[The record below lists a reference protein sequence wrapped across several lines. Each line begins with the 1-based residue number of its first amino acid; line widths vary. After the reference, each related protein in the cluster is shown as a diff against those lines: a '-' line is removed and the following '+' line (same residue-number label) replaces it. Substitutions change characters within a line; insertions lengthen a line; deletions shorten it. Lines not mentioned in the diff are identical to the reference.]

1 MTSAV
6 RVSLAAATIGLC
18 VMAITVSGQ
27 LLPENDISKTT
38 EIMTDI
44 LLKAT
49 SDDNFNYVVSPF
61 ASSVILALAAEGADS
76 ETKSELV
83 ATMGGELPDKNSYK
97 EVLTTIKGYSLD
109 GFAQNKVV
117 LKNFLYVYKNY
128 SVHESYAQLAR
139 EYYLTDVRSVA
150 RPDLEMKRAATNSNA
165 ADDDYTADFKEHA
178 LLIFNGLSLE
188 MTWPTSTWHKTSMSW
203 NGNVVKAFGAAGN
216 FAIAQIPSLECTAL
230 KLPYKNT
237 EYALL
242 VLLPKNKDVL
252 LNDVLKKLKPEN
264 GIEKL
269 TKAMTI
275 KPGFVT
281 MPCFQSSN
289 ITHLKAVL
297 QQGTKTNAVFTESAD
312 LSKLSSDKLYLD
324 DVVQQANIRVC
335 VDGSS
340 SSSLTSSAFTSQ
352 RVIKESVVVDRPF
365 AYALYN
371 VANGIVYAAGKV
383 ERPVWEDTDDDGN
396 GSDIEMIDI

>member
-1 MTSAV
+1 MKSVV
-6 RVSLAAATIGLC
+6 RVSLATVFGLC
-18 VMAITVSGQ
+18 VLAITVSGQ
-27 LLPENDISKTT
+27 LLPENPISKST
-38 EIMTDI
+38 EILSDI

-49 SDDNFNYVVSPF
+49 TEDQSNYVVSPF
-61 ASSVILALAAEGADS
+61 ASSVILALAAEGADT
-76 ETKSELV
+76 ETKSQLV
-83 ATMGGELPDKNSYK
+83 ATMGGELPDKSSYK

-128 SVHESYAQLAR
+128 SVHESFAQLAR
-139 EYYLTDVRSVA
+139 DYYLTDVRSVE
-150 RPDLEMKRAATNSNA
+150 RPDLATKRDATNNISL
-165 ADDDYTADFKEHA
+165 DDDNTSDFKEHA

-188 MTWPTSTWHKTSMSW
+188 MNWPTSTWHKTSLSW

-216 FAIAQIPSLECTAL
+216 FAIGQIPSLDCTAF

-237 EYALL
+237 DYALL
-242 VLLPKNKDVL
+242 VLLPKNKDVS
-252 LNDVLKKLKPEN
+252 LNEVLKKLNPEH
-264 GIEKL
+264 GIEQL
-269 TKAMTI
+269 TKAMTM

-289 ITHLKAVL
+289 ITHLKTVL
-297 QQGTKTNAVFTESAD
+297 QQGTQTNTVFTESAD

-324 DVVQQANIRVC
+324 DVVQQAGIRVC
-335 VDGSS
+335 VEGSS
-340 SSSLTSSAFTSQ
+340 SYSLTSSAFTSQ

-371 VANGIVYAAGKV
+371 VANGIVYAAGKL
-383 ERPVWEDTDDDGN
+383 ERPIWEETDDGSD
-396 GSDIEMIDI
+396 GSDIETIKI

>member
-1 MTSAV
+1 MTS
-6 RVSLAAATIGLC
+6 VSLAAAAVGLC
-18 VMAITVSGQ
+18 VLAITVSGQ
-27 LLPENDISKTT
+27 LEQENDISKTT
-38 EIMTDI
+38 EIMTDV

-76 ETKSELV
+76 ETKSQLV
-83 ATMGGELPDKNSYK
+83 ATLGGELPDKNSYK
-97 EVLTTIKGYSLD
+97 EVLSTIKGYSLD

-139 EYYLTDVRSVA
+139 DYYLTDVRSVA
-150 RPDLEMKRAATNSNA
+150 RPDLEMKRAATNNIA
-165 ADDDYTADFKEHA
+165 ADDDESTADFKEHA

-188 MTWPTSTWHKTSMSW
+188 MTWPKSTWHKTSMSW
-203 NGNVVKAFGAAGN
+203 NGKVVKAFGAAGN
-216 FAIAQIPSLECTAL
+216 FAIAHIPSLECTAL

-237 EYALL
+237 DYALL
-242 VLLPKNKDVL
+242 VLLPKNKDVS
-252 LNDVLKKLKPEN
+252 LNEVLKKLKPEN

-275 KPGFVT
+275 KPSFVT

-289 ITHLKAVL
+289 ITHLKTVL
-297 QQGTKTNAVFTESAD
+297 QQGTQTNSVFTESAD

-324 DVVQQANIRVC
+324 DVVQQANLRVC
-335 VDGSS
+335 VDGTSS
-340 SSSLTSSAFTSQ
+340 SALTSSAFTSQ
-352 RVIKESVVVDRPF
+352 RVIKESVVMDRPF

-371 VANGIVYAAGKV
+371 VANGIVYAAGKL
-383 ERPVWEDTDDDGN
+383 EQPVWEDTDDDGN
-396 GSDIEMIDI
+396 GSDIETIDI

>member
-1 MTSAV
+1 MTS
-6 RVSLAAATIGLC
+6 VSLAAAAVGLC
-18 VMAITVSGQ
+18 LLAITVSGQ
-27 LLPENDISKTT
+27 LLPENGISKTT
-38 EIMTDI
+38 EIMTDV

-76 ETKSELV
+76 ETKSQLV

-97 EVLTTIKGYSLD
+97 EVLSTIKGYSLD

-139 EYYLTDVRSVA
+139 DYYLTDVRSVA
-150 RPDLEMKRAATNSNA
+150 RPDLEMKRAATNNIA
-165 ADDDYTADFKEHA
+165 ADDDESTADFKEHA

-188 MTWPTSTWHKTSMSW
+188 MTWPKSTWHKTSMSW

-237 EYALL
+237 DYALL
-242 VLLPKNKDVL
+242 VLLPKNKDVS
-252 LNDVLKKLKPEN
+252 LNEVLKKLKPEN

-275 KPGFVT
+275 KPSFVT

-289 ITHLKAVL
+289 ITHLKTVL
-297 QQGTKTNAVFTESAD
+297 QQGTQTNSVFTESAD
-312 LSKLSSDKLYLD
+312 LSKLSSDNLYLD
-324 DVVQQANIRVC
+324 DVVQQANLRVC
-335 VDGSS
+335 VDGTSS
-340 SSSLTSSAFTSQ
+340 SALTSSAFTSQ
-352 RVIKESVVVDRPF
+352 RVIKESVVMDRPF

-371 VANGIVYAAGKV
+371 VANGIVYAAGKL
-383 ERPVWEDTDDDGN
+383 EQPVWEDTDDDGN
-396 GSDIEMIDI
+396 GSDIETIDI

>member
-1 MTSAV
+1 MTS
-6 RVSLAAATIGLC
+6 VSLATAAVGLC
-18 VMAITVSGQ
+18 VLAITVSGQ
-27 LLPENDISKTT
+27 LLPENNISKST
-38 EIMTDI
+38 EIMTDV

-76 ETKSELV
+76 ETKSQLV
-83 ATMGGELPDKNSYK
+83 ATLGGELPDKNSYK
-97 EVLTTIKGYSLD
+97 EVLSTIKGYSLD

-139 EYYLTDVRSVA
+139 DYYLTDVRSVA
-150 RPDLEMKRAATNSNA
+150 RPDLEMKRAATNSIA
-165 ADDDYTADFKEHA
+165 ADDDESTADFKEHA

-188 MTWPTSTWHKTSMSW
+188 MTWPKSTWHKTSMSW

-230 KLPYKNT
+230 TLPYKNT
-237 EYALL
+237 DYALL
-242 VLLPKNKDVL
+242 VLLPKNKDVS
-252 LNDVLKKLKPEN
+252 LNEVLKKLKPEN

-275 KPGFVT
+275 KPSFVT

-289 ITHLKAVL
+289 ITHLKTVL
-297 QQGTKTNAVFTESAD
+297 QQGTQTNSVFTESAD

-324 DVVQQANIRVC
+324 DVVQQANLRMC
-335 VDGSS
+335 VDGTS

-352 RVIKESVVVDRPF
+352 RVIKESVVMDRPF

-371 VANGIVYAAGKV
+371 VANGIVYAAGKL
-383 ERPVWEDTDDDGN
+383 EQPVWEDTDDDGN
-396 GSDIEMIDI
+396 GSDIETIDI